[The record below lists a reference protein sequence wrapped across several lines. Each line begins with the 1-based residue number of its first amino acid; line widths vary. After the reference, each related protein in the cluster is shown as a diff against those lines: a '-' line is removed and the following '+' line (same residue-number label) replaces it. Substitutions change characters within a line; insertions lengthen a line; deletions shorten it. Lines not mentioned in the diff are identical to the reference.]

1 MTAIEVVIK
10 EKNISYSEIAS
21 KIGYSAAYVQMLAK
35 GKRKNPSIKV
45 LKKLASVL
53 EVPIDNLVNKEDKL

>member
-21 KIGYSAAYVQMLAK
+21 KIGYSVAYVQMLAK
-35 GKRKNPSIKV
+35 GKRKNPSTKV
-45 LKKLASVL
+45 LKKLSTVL
-53 EVPIDNLVNKEDKL
+53 EVPIDKLVNKEEQ

>member
-35 GKRKNPSIKV
+35 GKRKNPSMKV
-45 LKKLASVL
+45 LKKLSTVL
-53 EVPIDNLVNKEDKL
+53 EVPIDNLVNKEDK